1 MNTYTITFDVGGTF
15 IKAAVLNK
23 KGEITKDTVTVYP
36 AYAEKGK
43 EELLNHL
50 VSLIE
55 QQSAKIIDKSFEI
68 EGVGF
73 AFPGPFN
80 YEKGISYIKGQSKFE
95 HIYGVNLREELI
107 ERLQLKKAFQSKMTQ
122 DFRIVFENDAN
133 LFAMGEMLSGKAK
146 EFEKCICITIGTGT
160 GSAFID
166 KGELIKGREDV
177 PDNGWIYC
185 QPYRDTTV
193 DEYISK
199 RGILAIAREKGLDQT
214 LDVKELADLA
224 RSGDPNVKQL
234 FEQFGSVLGEVLI
247 RFIDLFKPDGLVIG
261 GQIAKCHDLFN
272 PLLQSTLEKYPIK
285 VVYAENT
292 SISTFVGVSK
302 LLSKNA

>member
-1 MNTYTITFDVGGTF
+1 
-15 IKAAVLNK
+15 
-23 KGEITKDTVTVYP
+23 
-36 AYAEKGK
+36 
-43 EELLNHL
+43 
-50 VSLIE
+50 
-55 QQSAKIIDKSFEI
+55 
-68 EGVGF
+68 
-73 AFPGPFN
+73 
-80 YEKGISYIKGQSKFE
+80 
-95 HIYGVNLREELI
+95 
-107 ERLQLKKAFQSKMTQ
+107 
-122 DFRIVFENDAN
+122 
-133 LFAMGEMLSGKAK
+133 MLSGKAK